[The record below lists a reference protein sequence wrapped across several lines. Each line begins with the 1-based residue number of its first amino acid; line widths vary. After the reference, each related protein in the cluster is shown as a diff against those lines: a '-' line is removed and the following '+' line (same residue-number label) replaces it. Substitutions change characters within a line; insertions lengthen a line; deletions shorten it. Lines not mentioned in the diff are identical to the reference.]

1 MVNQEE
7 LPANAVGCNHS
18 RATSNKKVGTRIRTY
33 ETSEVTL
40 MTAIVP
46 VKSATRTYHTIEEE
60 WPSDRQ
66 KTCVTKLWEKVYYLP
81 LVHCEFWISAL
92 FSLLMAFYPKLAS
105 SRGLEAW
112 KFGFI
117 FSSYKLS
124 MFIASALAKRM
135 VSYH

>member
-92 FSLLMAFYPKLAS
+92 FSLLMAFYPK
-105 SRGLEAW
+105 
-112 KFGFI
+112 
-117 FSSYKLS
+117 
-124 MFIASALAKRM
+124 M
-135 VSYH
+135 VSTVHIIDVSFLLGV